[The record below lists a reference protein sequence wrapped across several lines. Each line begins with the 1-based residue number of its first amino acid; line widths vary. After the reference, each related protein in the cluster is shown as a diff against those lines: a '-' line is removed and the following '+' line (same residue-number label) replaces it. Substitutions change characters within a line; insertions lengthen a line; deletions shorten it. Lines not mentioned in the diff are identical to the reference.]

1 MSQLI
6 TSAYDGVEVT
16 VDEMMSD
23 PLFIPQRIVD
33 NLDGAFMEDLFFRQA
48 ESNKGTVAFREAAG
62 EYLADDAEEIAEYGE
77 IPVSTPEYGELKAAF
92 GIKTGEA
99 IRVSWEQRN
108 ENKVDV
114 VNRSITALQKT
125 MIRHG
130 VNAVIGVFTSASV
143 PELQASAPWT
153 GGTPDKDVLDGIEAV
168 QGAHE
173 EGDETRV
180 FDYDPNTILLHPQS
194 LTKLLRNE
202 QVQKYYIGNMANE
215 NPVFKGLTTTQLFGQ
230 LQVATSRLISKDA
243 AYIFEK
249 GAAGFKSDTM
259 PLTAT
264 PMYSEGGESQIGGPN
279 MSWRSDL
286 VRKRAIAVDNPKSVL
301 KITGIS

>member
-6 TSAYDGVEVT
+6 TSAYDGVEIT
-16 VDEMMSD
+16 VDEMMAD
-23 PLFIPQRIVD
+23 PTFIPQRIVN

-48 ESNKGTVAFREAAG
+48 ESNKGTIAFREAAG
-62 EYLADDAEEIAEYGE
+62 EYLADDSEEIGEYGE

-92 GIKTGEA
+92 GIKTGQA

-114 VNRSITALQKT
+114 VNKSISALQKT
-125 MIRHG
+125 VIRNG
-130 VNAVIGVFTSASV
+130 VNAVVGVFTSANV

-153 GGTPDKDVLDGIEAV
+153 GGEPDKDVLDGIELV

-173 EGDETRV
+173 DDDESKV
-180 FDYDPNTILLHPQS
+180 FDYDPDTILLHPQS

-230 LQVATSRLISKDA
+230 LQVATSRLISKDS
-243 AYIFEK
+243 AYIFER

-264 PMYSEGGESQIGGPN
+264 PMYSEGGESQIGGPT

-301 KITGIS
+301 KIVGIA

>member
-6 TSAYDGVEVT
+6 TSAYDGVEIT
-16 VDEMMSD
+16 VDEMMAD
-23 PLFIPQRIVD
+23 PTFIPQRIVD

-92 GIKTGEA
+92 GIKSGEA

-114 VNRSITALQKT
+114 VNKSISTLQKT

-153 GGTPDKDVLDGIEAV
+153 GGTPDKDVLDGIELV

-180 FDYDPNTILLHPQS
+180 FDYDPDTILLHPQS

-264 PMYSEGGESQIGGPN
+264 PMYSEGGESQIGGPT

>member
-6 TSAYDGVEVT
+6 TSAYDGVEIT
-16 VDEMMSD
+16 VDEMMAD
-23 PLFIPQRIVD
+23 PVFIPQRIVD

-77 IPVSTPEYGELKAAF
+77 IPVSTPEYGELTAAF

-114 VNRSITALQKT
+114 VNKSITALQKT

-130 VNAVIGVFTSASV
+130 IKAVTGVFESAGV
-143 PELQASAPWT
+143 PELQASAAWT
-153 GGTPDKDVLDGIEAV
+153 GGAPDKDVLDAIELV

-173 EGDETRV
+173 DGDETRV

-230 LQVATSRLISKDA
+230 LQVATSRLIAKDA
-243 AYIFEK
+243 AYVFEA

-264 PMYSEGGESQIGGPN
+264 PMYSEGGESQIGGPT

-301 KITGIS
+301 KITGIA

>member
-6 TSAYDGVEVT
+6 TSAYDGVEIT
-16 VDEMMSD
+16 VDEMMAD
-23 PLFIPQRIVD
+23 PTFIPQRIVD

-92 GIKTGEA
+92 GIKSGEA
-99 IRVSWEQRN
+99 IRVSYEQRN

-114 VNRSITALQKT
+114 VNKSISTLQKT

-180 FDYDPNTILLHPQS
+180 FDYDPDTILLHPQS

-264 PMYSEGGESQIGGPN
+264 PMYSEGGESQIGGPT